1 MEYGGEKVSGMRQ
14 ETKEKY
20 EEIYKLY
27 LAGKSKKEISIES
40 HCAYSTIDRAMR
52 EHGVIFSRENFAK
65 HKDEILAMYKSG
77 RTYQEIAEATG
88 LNESTISRNL
98 RYILFAKDKEEHRR
112 RRDKKERAQEAF
124 RAAAEQEE
132 EEIVPRQYAKNW
144 RRERQIV
151 ANGKVYTDITDWFM

>member
-1 MEYGGEKVSGMRQ
+1 MSGMRP
-14 ETKEKY
+14 ETKERY

-27 LAGKSKKEISIES
+27 LSGKSKKEIAEDH

-52 EHGVIFSRENFAK
+52 VHGVTFSHGSFAD

-98 RYILFAKDKEEHRR
+98 RYMLFTKDKEEHRQK
-112 RRDKKERAQEAF
+112 RDKKERAPEVF
-124 RAAAEQEE
+124 RAAAEREE
-132 EEIVPRQYAKNW
+132 EEIVPRVYAKDW
-144 RRERQIV
+144 RQERHIV
-151 ANGKVYTDITDWFM
+151 INGKKYTDITDWFM